1 MLDIFLFF
9 CAKITYDLFLTI
21 FFINYLNI
29 ITQAC
34 QQHDEY
40 YDTNNNYNE
49 DEDNQSLTNEPND
62 EDYYYRKSYM
72 HQPYHSG
79 EMVRT
84 KLYVTNF
91 PEDMDQDEMKK
102 LFNQYGDVLE
112 CTIMWNQ
119 YAFVHFGSYAEA
131 EKALNGIKG
140 VQYKGCKLSVQWST
154 SSKYQQP
161 KQHQSKLTISQHAPS
176 EMHVTK
182 ILERPQ
188 LATATTSVEQPK
200 RNSGIAETFDVN
212 STDDSKLAANSKNAW
227 GKPAVQA
234 QPQPQQ
240 QQQQQQQNAS
250 WASIMNNTTTNNNN
264 NNSSPVAEVKGKA
277 SAGPFKI
284 SFSEIVRS
292 SNSGA
297 PLVAPTPATA
307 AAVPTVANS
316 LPPVNLTPPSTN
328 VTPVKAN
335 AQITNGTKQ
344 SQPVVQQPTAITP
357 SRKQMNETK
366 SLNSAVLNGVKPVPN
381 ASSIAKVAPIIS
393 APVAPANVIAAN
405 QVSGPKQVFSK
416 TNKMNKSDDVNRIGY
431 ENIIFL
437 FVFV

>member
-1 MLDIFLFF
+1 
-9 CAKITYDLFLTI
+9 
-21 FFINYLNI
+21 
-29 ITQAC
+29 
-34 QQHDEY
+34 
-40 YDTNNNYNE
+40 
-49 DEDNQSLTNEPND
+49 
-62 EDYYYRKSYM
+62 M
-72 HQPYHSG
+72 HQPYHSS
-79 EMVRT
+79 EAVRT

-119 YAFVHFGSYAEA
+119 YAFVHFGSYGEA

-161 KQHQSKLTISQHAPS
+161 KQHQSKLTISQHVAS
-176 EMHVTK
+176 ANEMHVTK

-188 LATATTSVEQPK
+188 ASVEQQPK

-212 STDDSKLAANSKNAW
+212 STDDSKLAASSKNAW

-240 QQQQQQQNAS
+240 QQQNAS
-250 WASIMNNTTTNNNN
+250 WASIMNTNTTAN

-297 PLVAPTPATA
+297 PLVAAPTPSVA
-307 AAVPTVANS
+307 AAAAALPAVA
-316 LPPVNLTPPSTN
+316 PANLTPPSTN
-328 VTPVKAN
+328 ATPVKAS
-335 AQITNGTKQ
+335 AHIANGTKA
-344 SQPVVQQPTAITP
+344 SQPMVQPAPITP
-357 SRKQMNETK
+357 SRKQMNEAK
-366 SLNSAVLNGVKPVPN
+366 SLNSAVLNGVKPAPS

-393 APVAPANVIAAN
+393 APVAPANAIAAN

-416 TNKMNKSDDVNRIGY
+416 TNKMNKSDDANRIGY
-431 ENIIFL
+431 ENVIFFIRFCL
-437 FVFV
+437 NFVGGNFTFFRDFQLMK